1 MERPLAQ
8 GLLWGLFSGNWEVS
22 LGVAIFYE
30 LFWLD
35 LIPAGS
41 YIPPNSSISTLI
53 ALGLVNYF
61 GLSLPSQLVWPLLMS
76 IPMALIARELEAYQ
90 RRLQNNSYNA
100 LLHWARS
107 AHPIEH
113 LPERLIHASLLQLLI
128 MNFVLFSFGLLAL
141 IGCYT
146 ILQEHLPA
154 DYLVFPFSWGWLWI
168 LAAVGG
174 LLSLRLRP
182 AYATLCISIGVFV
195 AASLL

>member
-1 MERPLAQ
+1 M
-8 GLLWGLFSGNWEVS
+8 
-22 LGVAIFYE
+22 AIFYE

-41 YIPPNSSISTLI
+41 YVPPNSSISTLI
-53 ALGLVNYF
+53 ALALVNYF

-90 RRLQNNSYNA
+90 RRLQNGSYNA
-100 LLHWARS
+100 LLRWARS
-107 AHPIEH
+107 ATSTEH
-113 LPERLIHASLLQLLI
+113 LPEKLIYFSVLQLLV

-146 ILQEHLPA
+146 ILQDHLPA

-174 LLSLRLRP
+174 LLSLRIRP
-182 AYATLCISIGVFV
+182 AYVTLCIAIGLFV
-195 AASLL
+195 VLSFF

>member
-1 MERPLAQ
+1 M
-8 GLLWGLFSGNWEVS
+8 FSGNWEVS
-22 LGVAIFYE
+22 LGVAVFYE

-76 IPMALIARELEAYQ
+76 IPMALISREMEAYQ
-90 RRLQNNSYNA
+90 RRIQNGSYNA
-100 LLHWARS
+100 LLRWARS
-107 AHPIEH
+107 TNTNEH
-113 LPERLIHASLLQLLI
+113 LPEKLIYFSLLQQLV

-146 ILQEHLPA
+146 ILQEQLPPN
-154 DYLVFPFSWGWLWI
+154 YLVFPFSWGWLWI

-174 LLSLRLRP
+174 MLSLRIRP
-182 AYATLCISIGVFV
+182 AYAMLCIAIAVFV
-195 AASLL
+195 LFSLV